1 MGNSVFFRHVP
12 QGEVCKSD
20 SHLSSAQ
27 LAAAACKGWHNDDV
41 RWCMQLAWQRQKLTL
56 INAITLAGSEHALT
70 AVTLEMAK
78 ASELSTAQL
87 LAQPR
92 SFLKLNFVF
101 FLALE
106 STYFRL
112 LKWIVLEF
120 VMEAQLHSLVL
131 IEDFQVY
138 SANYDIYIIT
148 MTYHRRNKQSVQSC
162 FKDIYS
168 KLLIAILHLKLQDI
182 SAHSVDCALSFDC
195 LLPDR
200 VL

>member
-120 VMEAQLHSLVL
+120 VMEAQLHSYIWFQSRIFKSILQIMTYILLQWLTIGAINNQCNLVL
-131 IEDFQVY
+131 KIFI
-138 SANYDIYIIT
+138 ANSLLLYYILNYKI
-148 MTYHRRNKQSVQSC
+148 
-162 FKDIYS
+162 
-168 KLLIAILHLKLQDI
+168 
-182 SAHSVDCALSFDC
+182 
-195 LLPDR
+195 
-200 VL
+200 